1 MFKTPTDPYTRTN
14 IKFKNND
21 LLLVDFYAQLPHK
34 NNSKSKP
41 NTDES
46 ESKSKSSYSQKRFK
60 TPKTNKKFTS
70 KSELSH
76 HNIQNPH
83 PKHHK
88 KERKRKR
95 KKKKRITHKAIII
108 DGVDVLLLGDHVAEA
123 TASRVLEGN
132 ARGFG
137 TENPVDIVAIV
148 ELIVEALGD
157 LDDPTGV
164 TVLNNDEMVWLEERP
179 PHLEEVQVSDRGDH
193 DVKFILQQRSRSD

>member
-95 KKKKRITHKAIII
+95 KRKKE
-108 DGVDVLLLGDHVAEA
+108 LL
-123 TASRVLEGN
+123 TKQSSS
-132 ARGFG
+132 
-137 TENPVDIVAIV
+137 
-148 ELIVEALGD
+148 
-157 LDDPTGV
+157 
-164 TVLNNDEMVWLEERP
+164 MV
-179 PHLEEVQVSDRGDH
+179 
-193 DVKFILQQRSRSD
+193 

>member
-1 MFKTPTDPYTRTN
+1 MPNY
-14 IKFKNND
+14 
-21 LLLVDFYAQLPHK
+21 PHK

-41 NTDES
+41 NTN
-46 ESKSKSSYSQKRFK
+46 ESKSNPAIHKKD
-60 TPKTNKKFTS
+60 PKPPKQTKFTS

-88 KERKRKR
+88 KERKRE
-95 KKKKRITHKAIII
+95 KKRTTHKAIII

-193 DVKFILQQRSRSD
+193 DVKFIF